1 MGGFFLLSTADND
14 MIEATLNAFGLCLTG
29 VCAMIELGREQEAI
43 TKSLAPHD
51 LGLFHAVNMSIFYP
65 EEDL

>member
-1 MGGFFLLSTADND
+1 